1 MKIICIKLLFLVCF
15 LLVVSFISSCSSD
28 EKREEN
34 RSEYAKIAA
43 NRTTQDLLNDLFI
56 GSDGD
61 IESLARILNVTPS
74 TIDRIRKGKSEAT
87 PKFENRIR
95 EVVIYYYQHDMS
107 YIKLQELLD
116 PEWEWY
122 DTYINDVLTY
132 PSKHPFYFWG
142 CIILIIIMCFI
153 EPVIGVVAII
163 FTIVAYTVV
172 WLLSLALAPSPMEDK
187 YIDVINPVVE
197 QLI

>member
-1 MKIICIKLLFLVCF
+1 MKPYVLLILLIIL
-15 LLVVSFISSCSSD
+15 SFISCSTS
-28 EKREEN
+28 ENNEGKKRTEYSQIAEN
-34 RSEYAKIAA
+34 RS
-43 NRTTQDLLNDLFI
+43 TQDLLNDLFI

-61 IESLARILNVTPS
+61 VESLARMLNVTPS
-74 TIDRIRKGKSEAT
+74 TIERIRKGKSEAT
-87 PKFENRIR
+87 LKFENRIR
-95 EVVIYYYQHDMS
+95 EVVTYYYQHGMS

-142 CIILIIIMCFI
+142 GVIAILILCFI
-153 EPVIGVVAII
+153 EPIAGIGAAI
-163 FTIVAYTVV
+163 FTIVVYAIV